1 MLAIHPIFNP
11 PFDVELE
18 FLFPVNELPAP
29 IEFTN
34 PPPTLVLP
42 IALELLYEKLIG
54 LLFAYAYRFNPL
66 IVCGFN
72 SLTSDPCR
80 KRPNSGE

>member
-1 MLAIHPIFNP
+1 MLAIHPRFNP
-11 PFDVELE
+11 PLAVELV

-29 IEFTN
+29 IELTN

-54 LLFAYAYRFNPL
+54 LLFA
-66 IVCGFN
+66 
-72 SLTSDPCR
+72 
-80 KRPNSGE
+80 